1 MWQKLSLRARLNT
14 LLALVLMLGLA
25 INITR
30 LVLEAGPRVQAED
43 QSVIRLAREFIETLV
58 VSLNETADPDARL
71 SRIIQDLN
79 RLRHVSITRLQD
91 ASEVKPPAADDREPS
106 SVPAWFVAFVHP
118 ETTAVNVPISIH
130 GKPGSLVITSHPDD
144 EMNEIWDGIVTQLQV
159 GSAIAIALLL
169 LTMMVVSRALAPL
182 QSLSEAMTNIEAGAY
197 DTRVKPAGSPEL
209 AAICTKLNHLAATL
223 GDAVEEKR
231 RLAETAVS
239 LQDAERKEI
248 ARELHDEFGPYLFAL
263 RAHAS
268 SLMRTADTHEPDTGA
283 LRRHG
288 DAILEQINALQQF
301 NRRVL
306 ERLRPVGL
314 AELGLR
320 EALGALARLWGESHP
335 GVVINMNVSQPLERT
350 GETAELT
357 IYRII
362 QEALTNV
369 FRHARATRVDIRVEP
384 VASRR
389 SGPAPREAK
398 ALMVSVRD
406 NGAGLPADHKQGFG
420 LIGMRERVLALGGTM
435 TVTSTNHGVAVE
447 AMVPCGM
454 QHLQILQPTRG
465 LLRNPPNVIP

>member
-14 LLALVLMLGLA
+14 ILALVLMLGLS

-43 QSVIRLAREFIETLV
+43 QSVIRLAKEFIETLV
-58 VSLNETADPDARL
+58 VSLNDTAYPDARL
-71 SRIIQDLN
+71 NLIIQDLN
-79 RLRHVSITRLQD
+79 RLRHVSITRQQD
-91 ASEVKPPAADDREPS
+91 ASEVKAPAADDRGDDREPS

-144 EMNEIWDGIVTQLQV
+144 EMAEIWDGIVTQLQV
-159 GSAIAIALLL
+159 GSAIAIALFL

-182 QSLSEAMTNIEAGAY
+182 QSLSEAMTSIEAGAY
-197 DTRVKPAGSPEL
+197 DTYVKPAGSPEL

-268 SLMRTADTHEPDTGA
+268 SLMRTANAREPDTDA

-314 AELGLR
+314 AELGLS
-320 EALGALARLWGESHP
+320 EAIGALLRLWGESHP
-335 GVVINMNVSQPLERT
+335 GVVIKTTISQSI
-350 GETAELT
+350 GETSETAQLT

-369 FRHARATRVDIRVEP
+369 FRHARATHVEIT
-384 VASRR
+384 VT
-389 SGPAPREAK
+389 PAPSRQVGSSAVDTN
-398 ALMVSVRD
+398 AVAISVRD
-406 NGAGLPADHKQGFG
+406 NGAGLPVDHKQGYG
-420 LIGMRERVLALGGTM
+420 MIGMRERVLALGGTM
-435 TVTSTNHGVAVE
+435 TVASTHHGVTVE
-447 AMVPCGM
+447 ALVPCGIR
-454 QHLQILQPTRG
+454 QLDVAEPI
-465 LLRNPPNVIP
+465 